1 MYLCGMGQILDGKA
15 VSSFFKQ
22 QIASEVQ
29 EMISMGHRAPHL
41 VAILVGNDGGSKTYV
56 GAKEKACKEVG
67 FTGTILH
74 FDDSISQEELL
85 QEVHRINADSNI
97 DGLIVQLPLPKHI
110 NENAITQAIL
120 PEKDVDGFHDINMGK
135 LTKGDHSG
143 YISATP
149 LGITMLLQYYDIET
163 TGKHAVVIGR
173 SNIVGRPMSIL
184 LSDSSKTGNATVTL
198 CHSRTKNLKE
208 WVSQA
213 DIVIAAIGKPNFIT
227 GDMIKPGAIVIDVGT
242 TRVDDDSKK
251 AGWRLLGDVDFA
263 SAELNSSF
271 ITPVPGG
278 VGPMTITGLL
288 FNTLKAR
295 KRQIA

>member
-1 MYLCGMGQILDGKA
+1 MAQILDGKA

-22 QIASEVQ
+22 QIASEVN
-29 EMISMGHRAPHL
+29 EMVASGHRAPHL
-41 VAILVGNDGGSKTYV
+41 VAILVGSDGGSKTYV
-56 GAKEKACKEVG
+56 GAKEKACNEVG
-67 FTGTILH
+67 FTGTVLH
-74 FDDSISQEELL
+74 FDESISEEELL
-85 QEVHRINADSNI
+85 NEVHRINADSSI

-149 LGITMLLQYYDIET
+149 LGITMLLKYYNIET

-184 LSDSSKTGNATVTL
+184 LSDSSQTGNATVTL
-198 CHSRTKNLKE
+198 CHSRTQNLKE
-208 WVSQA
+208 LVSQA
-213 DIVIAAIGKPNFIT
+213 DIVIAAIGKPGFIT

-242 TRVDDDSKK
+242 TRLDDATKK
-251 AGWRLLGDVDFA
+251 AGWRLAGDVDFA
-263 SAELNSSF
+263 SAELNSSY

>member
-1 MYLCGMGQILDGKA
+1 MAQILDGKA

-22 QIASEVQ
+22 QIASEVN
-29 EMISMGHRAPHL
+29 EMVASGHRAPHL
-41 VAILVGNDGGSKTYV
+41 VAILVGSDGGSKTYV
-56 GAKEKACKEVG
+56 GAKEKACNEVG
-67 FTGTILH
+67 FTGTVLH
-74 FDDSISQEELL
+74 FDESISEEELL
-85 QEVHRINADSNI
+85 NEVHRINADSSI

-149 LGITMLLQYYDIET
+149 LGITMLLKYYNIET

-184 LSDSSKTGNATVTL
+184 LSDSSQTGNATVTL
-198 CHSRTKNLKE
+198 CHSRTQNLKE
-208 WVSQA
+208 LVSQA
-213 DIVIAAIGKPNFIT
+213 DIVIAAIGKPGFVT
-227 GDMIKPGAIVIDVGT
+227 GDMIKQGAIVIDVGT
-242 TRVDDDSKK
+242 TGLDDATKK
-251 AGWRLLGDVDFA
+251 AGWRLAGDVDFA
-263 SAELNSSF
+263 SAELNSSY